1 MVNKVLKCCGATE
14 GRKRPTA
21 RRARSVEPGAYRY
34 PSFRTANEARHEAGD
49 QRPACRFLVARPM
62 HANGKS
68 LIVSAM
74 AQRPLAS

>member
-1 MVNKVLKCCGATE
+1 ML
-14 GRKRPTA
+14 
-21 RRARSVEPGAYRY
+21 RRDGGPQAPDRTPRTIRRTGAYRY

-74 AQRPLAS
+74 AKRPLAS